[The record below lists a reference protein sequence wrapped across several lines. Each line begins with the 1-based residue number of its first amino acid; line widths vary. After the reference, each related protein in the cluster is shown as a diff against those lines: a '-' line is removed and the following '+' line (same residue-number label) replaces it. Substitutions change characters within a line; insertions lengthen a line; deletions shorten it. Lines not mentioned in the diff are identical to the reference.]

1 MPVSA
6 PVLDAGH
13 PKGHQ
18 VQSLVS
24 GALVWGGR
32 RRGHRQ
38 LRGNEGH
45 VKEWRKRTGDHEK
58 GELGWGGVR
67 RHLEKRSLPV
77 SGQEE
82 GHEGRLWGHK
92 QAWRCVSESLSK
104 VARIGCE
111 GKGLINER

>member
-58 GELGWGGVR
+58 GELGWGGSGDILR
-67 RHLEKRSLPV
+67 RDPFQSLGKRR
-77 SGQEE
+77 GM
-82 GHEGRLWGHK
+82 
-92 QAWRCVSESLSK
+92 
-104 VARIGCE
+104 
-111 GKGLINER
+111 KGGFGDTNRHGGM

>member
-1 MPVSA
+1 MGDEEDTDNYGAMRTMSRSGERG
-6 PVLDAGH
+6 LGTTRR
-13 PKGHQ
+13 K
-18 VQSLVS
+18 SL
-24 GALVWGGR
+24 A
-32 RRGHRQ
+32 
-38 LRGNEGH
+38 
-45 VKEWRKRTGDHEK
+45 
-58 GELGWGGVR
+58 GGVR
-67 RHLEKRSLPV
+67 RHLEKRPLPV